1 MKAPLFTDT
10 ITLYNHYREGR
21 VDHWHRTVLNCVQWT
36 QKTVRT
42 ASNNGSVVVTTETS
56 ITIPNRG
63 GYAKPIDFAQAVDK
77 TDLWTLAPD
86 DLILLG
92 ESIVEVVNE
101 VTADDL
107 GALGA
112 VVIRSVKDN
121 TLRPQLKHWKVVA
134 I

>member
-21 VDHWHRTVLNCVQWT
+21 TDRWKRTVLHGVQWT

-42 ASNNGSVVVTTETS
+42 ASNNGSVVVTTETN
-56 ITIPNRG
+56 ITIPDRD
-63 GYAKPIDFAQAVDK
+63 GYAKPLDFAQAADK
-77 TDLWTLAPD
+77 SGLWTLAPD
-86 DLILLG
+86 DLVLLG

-101 VTADDL
+101 VTTDDL
-107 GALGA
+107 CTLG
-112 VVIRSVKDN
+112 VVTVRSVEDN
-121 TLRPQLKHWKVVA
+121 TLRPRLKHWKVVA